1 MIDSGF
7 RVTLDPWSAEYDAS
21 VLLAESEEPEARV
34 DLRVEQADWRAVR
47 PVACPPFR
55 APCFVD
61 GVRRVDHRLR
71 IVPEPEGGGEGGIR
85 FGLLGTFAVG
95 ACATDVQPAI
105 VHEIVSRVACVG
117 GGLVLPS
124 FQVPRERGRIALSF
138 QGHTVA
144 ENTPLAPVQGLQNA
158 MRRAEAVLAA
168 EIAERGGLVFLDG
181 PLTFAGGARG
191 AVVGFV
197 KRLLRAYLPPDAAAL
212 LPRLGVGERTP
223 LFLVAHDAHPRYSWY
238 ARIAHGRAVEDPLT
252 GVVRLE
258 TPGDDGL
265 DAARARADASACLL
279 PAFASDPAHDPRAPQ
294 NLLPIGGLESR
305 LRHLMGDPL
314 MVRRAIESHLHARAV
329 A

>member
-21 VLLAESEEPEARV
+21 LLLAEADEPDARV
-34 DLRVEQADWRAVR
+34 DLRVETAEWRALR
-47 PVACPPFR
+47 PAAAPPFA

-71 IVPEPEGGGEGGIR
+71 IVPGAEGEGGTR

-95 ACATDVQPAI
+95 ACASDVQPGI

-124 FQVPRERGRIALSF
+124 FEVPRERGRMALLF

-197 KRLLRAYLPPDAAAL
+197 KRLLRAYLPADAAAL
-212 LPRLGVGERTP
+212 LPRLDVGERTP
-223 LFLVAHDAHPRYSWY
+223 LFLVAHEAHPRYSWY

-258 TPGDDGL
+258 TAADDGR

-314 MVRRAIESHLHARAV
+314 MVRRAIESYLHARA
-329 A
+329 AA

>member
-1 MIDSGF
+1 MIESGF
-7 RVTLDPWSAEYDAS
+7 QVTLDPWSAEYDAS
-21 VLLAESEEPEARV
+21 LLLAESEEPEARV
-34 DLRVEQADWRAVR
+34 DLRVERAQWCPVR
-47 PVACPPFR
+47 PEATSLLP

-71 IVPEPEGGGEGGIR
+71 VTGEGATR

-95 ACATDVQPAI
+95 ACASDVQPAI
-105 VHEIVSRVACVG
+105 VHEIVSRIACVG

-124 FQVPRERGRIALSF
+124 FEVPPERGRMALLF

-197 KRLLRAYLPPDAAAL
+197 KRLLRAYLPSEAAAL
-212 LPRLGVGERTP
+212 LPRLRVGERTP
-223 LFLVAHDAHPRYSWY
+223 LFLIEHDVHPRYSWY
-238 ARIAHGRAVEDPLT
+238 ARIARGRSIEDPLT

-258 TPGDDGL
+258 TAADGGL
-265 DAARARADASACLL
+265 DAARARADVSAVLL
-279 PAFASDPAHDPRAPQ
+279 PGFASDPAHDPRAPQ
-294 NLLPIGGLESR
+294 NLLPIGGLEGR

>member
-21 VLLAESEEPEARV
+21 LLLAESEEPEARV

-47 PVACPPFR
+47 PVAAPPFR

-71 IVPEPEGGGEGGIR
+71 VSGDGATR

-95 ACATDVQPAI
+95 ACASDVQPAI
-105 VHEIVSRVACVG
+105 VHEIVSRVACIG

-124 FQVPRERGRIALSF
+124 FEVPRERGRMALLF

-191 AVVGFV
+191 AVIGFV
-197 KRLLRAYLPPDAAAL
+197 KRLLRAYLPVDAAAL
-212 LPRLGVGERTP
+212 LPRLAVGERTP

-238 ARIAHGRAVEDPLT
+238 ARIARGRAVEDPLT

-258 TPGDDGL
+258 TAADDGL
-265 DAARARADASACLL
+265 EAARARADASAGLL

>member
-21 VLLAESEEPEARV
+21 VLLAEAEEPEARV
-34 DLRVEQADWRAVR
+34 DLRVECAEWRAVR
-47 PVACPPFR
+47 PAGAPRLP

-71 IVPEPEGGGEGGIR
+71 VTGDGGTR

-95 ACATDVQPAI
+95 ACASDVQPAI

-124 FQVPRERGRIALSF
+124 FEVPRERGRMALLF

-191 AVVGFV
+191 AIVGFV
-197 KRLLRAYLPPDAAAL
+197 KRLLRAYLPAEAAAL
-212 LPRLGVGERTP
+212 LPGLAVGERTP

-238 ARIAHGRAVEDPLT
+238 ARIAHGRVVEDPLT

-258 TPGDDGL
+258 TAADDGL

>member
-21 VLLAESEEPEARV
+21 VLLAEDDEPAARV
-34 DLRVEQADWRAVR
+34 DLRVEQAAWGALR
-47 PVACPPFR
+47 PAAAPRFA

-71 IVPEPEGGGEGGIR
+71 IAGDGATR
-85 FGLLGTFAVG
+85 FGLLGTFAAG
-95 ACATDVQPAI
+95 ACATDVQPAV
-105 VHEIVSRVACVG
+105 VHESVSRVACVG

-124 FQVPRERGRIALSF
+124 LEVARGGGRPALVF
-138 QGHTVA
+138 EGHTVA

-168 EIAERGGLVFLDG
+168 DIAARGRLVFLDG

-197 KRLLRAYLPPDAAAL
+197 KRLLRAYLPADAAAL

-223 LFLVAHDAHPRYSWY
+223 LFLVAHEAHPRYSWY

-258 TPGDDGL
+258 TAAEDGL

-279 PAFASDPAHDPRAPQ
+279 PVFASDPAHDPRAPQ

-314 MVRRAIESHLHARAV
+314 LVRRAIEAHLHARAV

>member
-1 MIDSGF
+1 MLDSGF

-21 VLLAESEEPEARV
+21 LLLAESEEPQARV
-34 DLRVEQADWRAVR
+34 DLRVEQAEWRAVR
-47 PVACPPFR
+47 PEAAPRFA

-71 IVPEPEGGGEGGIR
+71 VAGDGATR

-95 ACATDVQPAI
+95 ACASDVQPAI

-124 FQVPRERGRIALSF
+124 FEVPRERGRMALLF

-197 KRLLRAYLPPDAAAL
+197 KRLLRAYLPVDAAAL
-212 LPRLGVGERTP
+212 LPRLAVGERTP
-223 LFLVAHDAHPRYSWY
+223 LFLVEHDVHARYSWY
-238 ARIAHGRAVEDPLT
+238 ARIAHGRSVEDPLT

-258 TPGDDGL
+258 TAADDGL
-265 DAARARADASACLL
+265 DEARTRADVSAVLL
-279 PAFASDPAHDPRAPQ
+279 PDFASDPAHDPRAPQ

>member
-1 MIDSGF
+1 MIDSGY

-34 DLRVEQADWRAVR
+34 DLGVERPDWLAIR
-47 PVACPPFR
+47 PPLPARMP

-71 IVPEPEGGGEGGIR
+71 VAGEGGVR

-95 ACATDVQPAI
+95 ACASDVQPAI

-124 FQVPRERGRIALSF
+124 FEVPPERGRIALHF

-144 ENTPLAPVQGLQNA
+144 DITPLAPVQGLQNA

-168 EIAERGGLVFLDG
+168 EIASRGGLVFLDG

-197 KRLLRAYLPPDAAAL
+197 KRLLRAYLPPEAAAL
-212 LPRLGVGERTP
+212 LPRLAVAERTP
-223 LFLVAHDAHPRYSWY
+223 LFLVEHAVHPRYSWY

-258 TPGDDGL
+258 TAADDGL
-265 DAARARADASACLL
+265 EAARARADVSACLL

>member
-1 MIDSGF
+1 MLDSGF

-21 VLLAESEEPEARV
+21 LLLAESEEPEARV
-34 DLRVEQADWRAVR
+34 DLRVEQPEWRAVR
-47 PVACPPFR
+47 PEAAPRFA

-71 IVPEPEGGGEGGIR
+71 IVPASEGESATR

-95 ACATDVQPAI
+95 ACASDVQPAI

-124 FQVPRERGRIALSF
+124 FEVPRERGRIALLF

-197 KRLLRAYLPPDAAAL
+197 KRLLRAYLPADAAAL
-212 LPRLGVGERTP
+212 LPRLAVGERTP
-223 LFLVAHDAHPRYSWY
+223 LFLVEHDVHPRYSWY
-238 ARIAHGRAVEDPLT
+238 ARIAHGRSVEDPLT

-258 TPGDDGL
+258 TAADDGL
-265 DAARARADASACLL
+265 DEARARADVSALLL
-279 PAFASDPAHDPRAPQ
+279 PDFASDPAHDPRAPQ

-314 MVRRAIESHLHARAV
+314 MVRRAIESHLHARA
-329 A
+329 AA

>member
-1 MIDSGF
+1 MMASGF
-7 RVTLDPWSAEYDAS
+7 RVSLDPWSAEYDAS
-21 VLLAESEEPEARV
+21 LQLAEAEEPEARV

-47 PVACPPFR
+47 PAGSPGLG

-61 GVRRVDHRLR
+61 GVRRVEHRLR
-71 IVPEPEGGGEGGIR
+71 ISGEGVTR

-95 ACATDVQPAI
+95 ACASDVQPAV

-124 FQVPRERGRIALSF
+124 FEVPRAGSRVALHF

-168 EIAERGGLVFLDG
+168 ELAERGRLVFLDG

-191 AVVGFV
+191 PVLGFV
-197 KRLLRAYLPPDAAAL
+197 KRLLRAYLPADASAL
-212 LPRLGVGERTP
+212 LPALAVGERTP
-223 LFLVAHDAHPRYSWY
+223 LFLVEHEVHPRYSWY

-258 TPGDDGL
+258 TAADDGL
-265 DAARARADASACLL
+265 DAARARADTSTGLL
-279 PAFASDPAHDPRAPQ
+279 PAFASDPARDPRAPQ

-314 MVRRAIESHLHARAV
+314 VVRRAIESHLHAQAV

>member
-21 VLLAESEEPEARV
+21 VLLAEAEEPDARV
-34 DLRVEQADWRAVR
+34 DLRVECAEWRAVR
-47 PVACPPFR
+47 PDGAQHLA

-71 IVPEPEGGGEGGIR
+71 VTGEGGVR

-95 ACATDVQPAI
+95 ACASDVQPAI

-124 FQVPRERGRIALSF
+124 FEVPRERGRMALFF

-197 KRLLRAYLPPDAAAL
+197 KRLLRAYLPADAAAL
-212 LPRLGVGERTP
+212 LPRLAVGERTP

-238 ARIAHGRAVEDPLT
+238 ARIAHGRVVEDPLT

-258 TPGDDGL
+258 TAADDGL